1 MDAET
6 YKSEFAPMPQRHSL
20 TRVQMRLFS
29 SVAGLTLITAGA
41 VQAQAVTP
49 KRVPPSARTVAVT
62 LNPFALF
69 AEYIAGD
76 VEKRIAP
83 AWTIGAGGTIN
94 TIEDFNNYR
103 ALEAKV
109 RYYPSEK
116 ALQGFS
122 VAGTV
127 GFATG
132 KGDDC
137 SNGCYYTF
145 DRGSGGGASGGTPFI
160 PGDGFSDTRRRV
172 TRATIGTEL
181 SYQWILG
188 PRSRFVTVVGLGAK
202 RFLGEEGAFGPLD
215 VPLLPTARINIGI
228 AF

>member
-1 MDAET
+1 
-6 YKSEFAPMPQRHSL
+6 
-20 TRVQMRLFS
+20 MRLFS

-41 VQAQAVTP
+41 MQAQATTP
-49 KRVPPSARTVAVT
+49 ARVPPSARTVAVT

-76 VEKRIAP
+76 VEARIAP
-83 AWTIGAGGTIN
+83 AWTIGAGGTFNGI
-94 TIEDFNNYR
+94 DDYNNYR

-127 GFATG
+127 GFATA
-132 KGDDC
+132 KGNDC
-137 SNGCYYTF
+137 SNGCYFTV
-145 DRGSGGGASGGTPFI
+145 DGGSRGGFSGETPIYPGG
-160 PGDGFSDTRRRV
+160 GFSDTRRRV

-202 RFLGEEGAFGPLD
+202 RYLGEEGAFGPLN
-215 VPLLPTARINIGI
+215 VPLLPTARINIGM

>member
-1 MDAET
+1 
-6 YKSEFAPMPQRHSL
+6 
-20 TRVQMRLFS
+20 MRLFS

-41 VQAQAVTP
+41 MQAQATTP
-49 KRVPPSARTVAVT
+49 ARVPPSARTVAVS

-76 VEKRIAP
+76 VEARIAP
-83 AWTIGAGGTIN
+83 AWTIGAGGTFNGI
-94 TIEDFNNYR
+94 DDYNNYR

-127 GFATG
+127 GFATA
-132 KGDDC
+132 KGNDC
-137 SNGCYYTF
+137 SNGCYFTV
-145 DRGSGGGASGGTPFI
+145 DGGSRG
-160 PGDGFSDTRRRV
+160 GFSDTRRRV

-181 SYQWILG
+181 SYQWLLG

-202 RFLGEEGAFGPLD
+202 RYLGEEGAFGPLN
-215 VPLLPTARINIGI
+215 VPLLPTARINIGM